1 MLCIIIET
9 ASGAVGDRWKLC
21 SCSPH
26 HPLCGSVKLY
36 ASLNCS
42 QSDRAKSEKK
52 RKRKEKRKKQLL
64 QHHIGFE
71 THPCHQPLR
80 GNAPAKEASDF
91 KQRNCDQYTTA
102 WQRYFSFPERADKK
116 DTQIWFNLLSTFCKS
131 NELYKPK
138 IICFSMKVL
147 ERHTWEFC
155 FCLVFNLVT
164 LSAEFT
170 FQNSYNPYCNFLKLW
185 LRFGLV

>member
-52 RKRKEKRKKQLL
+52 EKEKKNERNSCYSTTLALKHTPVISHYEEMHQQRK
-64 QHHIGFE
+64 
-71 THPCHQPLR
+71 HQTSNR
-80 GNAPAKEASDF
+80 GTVINTQ
-91 KQRNCDQYTTA
+91 QRDKDIFLS
-102 WQRYFSFPERADKK
+102 QRELIKK
-116 DTQIWFNLLSTFCKS
+116 TQIWFNLLSTFCKS
-131 NELYKPK
+131 NELYKTKNNLFLHESPRTTHMRVLFL
-138 IICFSMKVL
+138 FS
-147 ERHTWEFC
+147 F
-155 FCLVFNLVT
+155 
-164 LSAEFT
+164 
-170 FQNSYNPYCNFLKLW
+170 
-185 LRFGLV
+185 